1 MSLKDVNP
9 VNAKRPKRVAIVISS
24 PTVASNTGWPV
35 GFWWSE
41 LAHPYYRLREQG
53 YEMEIFSTEGGKCEA
68 DAMSDARGPSGYS
81 AGDLISMGFI
91 ATTKLAARIE
101 STKKVTDLQVDDF
114 DAILCAG
121 GQGPMYTYEKSID
134 LQRKFSQFYESG
146 KGWCERWGN
155 EFPASLKPRVFQLRS
170 SGHFSNISLT
180 VGPPCGCM

>member
-9 VNAKRPKRVAIVISS
+9 VNAKRSKRVAIVISS

-53 YEMEIFSTEGGKCEA
+53 Y
-68 DAMSDARGPSGYS
+68 S

-91 ATTKLAARIE
+91 ATAKLAALIE
-101 STKKVTDLQVDDF
+101 NTKKVTDLQVDDF

-121 GQGPMYTYEKSID
+121 GQGLMYTYEKSID